1 MDHTFEIGKTYRNRY
16 GRYQVLS
23 INEPKMRVRY
33 EDGREINLTVAI
45 QVQIL
50 EGIQLAE
57 LEQAAALKSGRRKS
71 GSTTKK
77 SRKRGPTKADQREK
91 LIAEILE
98 NDEVIFEILTRLV
111 IPPGQINTYRLF
123 AKHPDDDFSQQQ
135 IADAIR
141 GSDRQSLG
149 GVFMAFGRR
158 IGSSPDPRVSS
169 LNPRNAL
176 FFEHRRKSGV
186 TLYRIRQ
193 RVVQIFKSYPQFY
206 DFLINDNRPWL
217 PDEFGSEHW
226 DNARAVHHA
235 QLHFFGFWDR
245 YQASHES

>member
-1 MDHTFEIGKTYRNRY
+1 MDHQFEVGKTYRNCY

-23 INEPKMRVRY
+23 IDDPKMRVRY
-33 EDGREINLTVAI
+33 EDGREINLTIAI

-50 EGIQLAE
+50 AGIQDAE
-57 LEQAAALKSGRRKS
+57 SAQSAVSKRSRRKS
-71 GSTTKK
+71 GSSTKK
-77 SRKRGPTKADQREK
+77 GKKRGPTKADQREK

-98 NDEVIFEILTRLV
+98 NDEAIFEILTRLV
-111 IPPGQINTYRLF
+111 IPPGQIDTYRF
-123 AKHPDDDFSQQQ
+123 FINHPDDDFSLQQ

-158 IGSSPDPRVSS
+158 IGSSPDPRISL

-176 FFEHRRKSGV
+176 FFEHRRRGGDS
-186 TLYRIRQ
+186 LYRIRQ
-193 RVVQIFKSYPQFY
+193 RVVQIFKTYPQFF
-206 DFLINDNRPWL
+206 DFLINDNRSWL

-226 DNARAVHHA
+226 DNSRAVHHA

-245 YQASHES
+245 YQASRES